1 MRAEMQYELTAAD
14 TQVVLAL
21 VRAGSLGEAARRLG
35 LDASTVFRAVQRI
48 ERGLGQRLFERS
60 RSGYRPTELGGRL
73 AGYGE
78 RIEATLDAAR
88 LATDALAPALTGAV
102 HVTTTDTVLSGLLPP
117 ILAELTLR
125 HPGLRLDLDTSNG
138 LASLTRRDADIAVRA
153 TRRAPEHLIGRA
165 VGALRIAV
173 FAPAAQAARLR
184 DPAAWRECDWAAP
197 DLALSHHPSVAWRR
211 RHYPEIEPRYRV
223 NNVMSVC
230 ELVEAGLAMGV
241 LPIFLARDRPGLAQM
256 SPPLDEDESQ
266 LWVLAHPDARHLPHV
281 SAVYAH
287 LADALTRALAEAGG
301 AAD

>member
-35 LDASTVFRAVQRI
+35 LDASTVFRAIQRI

-60 RSGYRPTELGGRL
+60 RAGYRPTELGGRL

-88 LATDALAPALTGAV
+88 RATDALTPALTGV
-102 HVTTTDTVLSGLLPP
+102 VRVTTTDTVLSGLLPP
-117 ILAELTLR
+117 ILSALAAR
-125 HPGLRLDLDTSNG
+125 HPGLRIDLDTSNG
-138 LASLTRRDADIAVRA
+138 LASLTRRDADLAVRA
-153 TRRAPEHLIGRA
+153 TRRAPAHLVGRA
-165 VGALRIAV
+165 VGPLRIAV

-184 DPAAWRECDWAAP
+184 DAAALGACDWAAP
-197 DLALSHHPSVAWRR
+197 DLAPSHHPSVAWRR
-211 RHYPEIEPRYRV
+211 RHYPALEPRYRV
-223 NNVMSVC
+223 NSVMSVC
-230 ELVEAGLAMGV
+230 ALVAAGLAVGV
-241 LPIFLARDRPGLAQM
+241 LPVFLARGRPELVQVT
-256 SPPLDEDESQ
+256 PPLDEAESQ

-287 LADALTRALAEAGG
+287 LGEALARALRDDG
-301 AAD
+301 AATP